1 MKLSKIGLALS
12 VALLATGCAT
22 KGPTASA
29 MQDEIGASQATAQ
42 IAVEAANV
50 ANEQARKALAMAE
63 KALAEAEKANA
74 CCEANKTE
82 FADKLDRMF
91 KKSMY
96 K

>member
-1 MKLSKIGLALS
+1 MKLSKIGLAFS

-22 KGPTASA
+22 TSDSA
-29 MQDEIGASQATAQ
+29 LQEEIGASQATAQ

>member
-1 MKLSKIGLALS
+1 MKLNKIGLALS

-22 KGPTASA
+22 NNSTAL
-29 MQDEIGASQATAQ
+29 QDEIGASQATAQ

-50 ANEQARKALAMAE
+50 ANEEARKALAVAE

-74 CCEANKTE
+74 CCQANKTE

>member
-1 MKLSKIGLALS
+1 MKLSKIGVAFA
-12 VALLATGCAT
+12 VALLASGCAT
-22 KGPTASA
+22 KGDTAL
-29 MQDEIGASQATAQ
+29 QEEIGASQATAQ

-50 ANEQARKALAMAE
+50 ANEQARQALAMAE

>member
-1 MKLSKIGLALS
+1 MKLTKIG
-12 VALLATGCAT
+12 VAFAVAALATGCAT
-22 KGPTASA
+22 NGGEALKE
-29 MQDEIGASQATAQ
+29 EIDASQATAQ

-63 KALAEAEKANA
+63 KAMAEAEKANA

-82 FADKLDRMF
+82 FSDKLDRMF
-91 KKSMY
+91 KKSML